1 MGLDTGAFHSGRILQ
16 RGERFVLRLG
26 AGRQWVIRIA
36 APSGLPAYPAVARGP
51 ASGVSERLGDMT
63 SPLVFLGVDVLH
75 WSEARRCVRR
85 DNARAL
91 RQRCRLGFYPLN
103 RSAEVF
109 LRWLRCDDPHR
120 EPKSWSSAGAS
131 GGRLCGDDDW
141 SLGGHRVIVGQSPDM
156 KGRR

>member
-1 MGLDTGAFHSGRILQ
+1 MGLDTGAFHSGRILT
-16 RGERFVLRLG
+16 RRTVRSSPRRRSAVGHSHSCASSV
-26 AGRQWVIRIA
+26 
-36 APSGLPAYPAVARGP
+36 PAYPAVARGP
-51 ASGVSERLGDMT
+51 AYGVSERLGDMT
-63 SPLVFLGVDVLH
+63 APLVFLGVDVLH

-120 EPKSWSSAGAS
+120 EPEFFESAGAS